1 MKKASAARGNT
12 TSGFAPFPIDA
23 VITWVDGNDPRHM
36 AKRLKYGNDDILHAD
51 DVAGSTRYASVGEI
65 LSCNALFTTGVN
77 FCHIPSLWI
86 EIFKQTFLYG

>member
-23 VITWVDGNDPRHM
+23 VITWVDGEDPRHM

-51 DVAGSTRYASVGEI
+51 DVAG
-65 LSCNALFTTGVN
+65 
-77 FCHIPSLWI
+77 
-86 EIFKQTFLYG
+86 